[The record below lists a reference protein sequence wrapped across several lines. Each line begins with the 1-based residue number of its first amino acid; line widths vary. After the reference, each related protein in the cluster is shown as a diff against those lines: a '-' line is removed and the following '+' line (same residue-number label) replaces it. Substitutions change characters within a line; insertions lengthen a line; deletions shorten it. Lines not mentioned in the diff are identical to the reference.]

1 MSATS
6 QLALAGGRTLGL
18 ESLPGY
24 RAAVA
29 GFLLLALLLF
39 GGASSSDEYAQVPV
53 RLAAVACI
61 AASFWP
67 LEFTVL
73 RPDRWLIAFALACL
87 ALPALQLVPLP
98 VARWAALPGH
108 RLYAEVAAAA
118 GSSAWRPLSLT
129 PDLTINALQALLP
142 PFAML
147 LAALYLDPR
156 DRKAIAAL
164 LVTAGIVSAVLAL
177 AQLASPGDTL
187 RLYRH
192 TTEGAPVGLFAN
204 RNHEAA
210 LLACTLPFG
219 AATIVRRP
227 KRLGAPLMLGAL
239 GACALLT
246 SVVIVLTGSRMGLAL
261 WVIAIVGTLWIL
273 HGRSLLRLSEG
284 RGHRR
289 IAILAILF
297 LTFAAV
303 ALISQGEA
311 VHRLRGADFA
321 ADTRAA
327 ALPSLM
333 ATARA
338 FSPSVRVLG
347 HSLASIRP
355 LSPTACCRPSISTR
369 RTTSRCS
376 SPSRAAFR
384 PCCYS
389 RYFSAGGCGQRWL
402 S

>member
-6 QLALAGGRTLGL
+6 QLALAGGRTSGL

-219 AATIVRRP
+219 AATIARRP

-246 SVVIVLTGSRMGLAL
+246 SVVIVLTGSRMGLAS
-261 WVIAIVGTLWIL
+261 VGNRDRGNAMDSSWTQFASASRRERAPADRDSRHPIP
-273 HGRSLLRLSEG
+273 HFRRGCPHQPGRSRAQAARRRLCG
-284 RGHRR
+284 RHARR
-289 IAILAILF
+289 
-297 LTFAAV
+297 
-303 ALISQGEA
+303 
-311 VHRLRGADFA
+311 
-321 ADTRAA
+321 
-327 ALPSLM
+327 
-333 ATARA
+333 
-338 FSPSVRVLG
+338 
-347 HSLASIRP
+347 
-355 LSPTACCRPSISTR
+355 
-369 RTTSRCS
+369 
-376 SPSRAAFR
+376 RAAFTHGDGAR
-384 PCCYS
+384 FFP
-389 RYFSAGGCGQRWL
+389 RRCGTWVIR
-402 S
+402 